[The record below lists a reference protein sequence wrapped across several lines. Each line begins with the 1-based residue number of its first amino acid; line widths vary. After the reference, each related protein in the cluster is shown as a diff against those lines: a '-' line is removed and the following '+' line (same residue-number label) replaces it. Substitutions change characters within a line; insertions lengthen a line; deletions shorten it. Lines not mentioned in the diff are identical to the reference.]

1 MTVSLQQS
9 RMAAA
14 PQVFAAGSGVRA
26 TAHRSPRAVPG
37 RNLRPVGCDGVLEA
51 RRAGMGVWLRI
62 KVFVAVALMVVGFG
76 VSVAE
81 MASWA
86 HPDPAVEYV
95 KGDPAWAH
103 VDRALPHN

>member
-1 MTVSLQQS
+1 MTVSLQQP
-9 RMAAA
+9 RMAAV
-14 PQVFAAGSGVRA
+14 PQGFAIGSNGRR
-26 TAHRSPRAVPG
+26 TAHPG
-37 RNLRPVGCDGVLEA
+37 RRTISGRSLRPVACDGVLVA
-51 RRAGMGVWLRI
+51 RRAGMGLWLTVR
-62 KVFVAVALMVVGFG
+62 VCVAVALMIVGFG

-95 KGDPAWAH
+95 KGDPAWVH